1 MQMLK
6 GKYAVPDREKWT
18 AVAKCTWTFGE
29 DRSSSNTPVFV
40 KEYLENRYPRDVA
53 GRPNLERAA
62 RRADQFMERMV
73 HINTEVN
80 KLAGAGGDIVR
91 TLDFFRE
98 DVFIYKVTEKIDI
111 VPWSETEIHRH
122 LTVKDIDEL
131 MLRMI
136 TAIGTLHN
144 VNLLHCDLKPEN
156 VFIVERNGHY
166 VGMVSD
172 FDDSFFMDNIP
183 SSSDVVGTPE
193 YMSPEFGYYKASE
206 AEAPDPQLPLR
217 MESDIY
223 AIGLIYHMYLSGE
236 FPKFD
241 EDRFGQLWVAMC
253 DEEGRWELNSDKIDF
268 AHRVL
273 IDRMLQPAYYHRLHS
288 CTAVVNEIR
297 KIGRVR
303 DKRFTLQI
311 NDEGGCLVGQAVKVL
326 ASYTIGSGEEEF
338 DVTEAIYDGA
348 TDRNGVVQFT
358 GLPKDDVR
366 YFVQFGSQKKPFE
379 WAADKDNYSASV
391 FVSRNRP
398 YAIKVLV
405 DGAPAAN
412 ASVSLRFRPE
422 GASSSKMMSTRTNSH
437 GVLELSKREKGSY
450 ALVYNDVVCPVA
462 WSGHSSKV
470 ELYTCTVKVVKGN
483 VPCGGLPIAVYRDS
497 SGSGSETDLAGK
509 GSTDSN
515 GLFTFLDLK
524 RNMKYCAVCGGK
536 RDRFELDGN
545 PGYTLK
551 LPNGAELVLTL
562 TLTDKQT
569 PVAGVEV
576 FLASKK
582 NGKFC
587 IRSRKRTNSHGHA
600 LFSGMEPGKY
610 YYGYREAP
618 EGLHA
623 ADDFKPRCPYLVQ
636 MEEGRR
642 RLAIRFE
649 KEFVVPSPEN
659 VVEDIVLSPG
669 ESSVYSRLIRYHN
682 ESILLTYRDGREP
695 KRTNNRSL
703 GLLGLEQY
711 KH

>member
-29 DRSSSNTPVFV
+29 DRSNSNTPVFV
-40 KEYLENRYPRDVA
+40 KEYLENRYPRNAA
-53 GRPNLERAA
+53 GKPNLERAA
-62 RRADQFMERMV
+62 RRADQFMERMI

-111 VPWSETEIHRH
+111 VPWSESEIHEH
-122 LTVKDIDEL
+122 LTVKEIDEL

-172 FDDSFFMDNIP
+172 FDDSFFMDNVP
-183 SSSDVVGTPE
+183 SSFDVVGTPE
-193 YMSPEFGYYKASE
+193 YMSPEFGYYKSSE

-236 FPKFD
+236 LPKFD
-241 EDRFGQLWVAMC
+241 ENRFGQLWVAMW

-268 AHRVL
+268 AHRML
-273 IDRMLQPAYYHRLHS
+273 IDRMLQPAYYNRLHS

-303 DKRFTLQI
+303 DKWFTLQI
-311 NDEGGCLVGQAVKVL
+311 NDESGPLVGQTVKVL
-326 ASYTIGSGEEEF
+326 ATYTIGSGDEKF
-338 DVTEAIYDGA
+338 DVTETIYEGA
-348 TDRNGVVQFT
+348 ADSMGTVQLI

-366 YFVQFGSQKKPFE
+366 YSVQFGSQKKPFE
-379 WAADKDNYSASV
+379 WAADKDNYRASV
-391 FVSRNRP
+391 FVSGDKP
-398 YAIKVLV
+398 YVIKVLV

-422 GASSSKMMSTRTNSH
+422 GASSSKMMSTKTNSR

-450 ALVYNDVVCPVA
+450 AVVYKDVICPVA
-462 WSGHSSKV
+462 WSGHNSKV
-470 ELYTCTVKVVKGN
+470 ELHTCAVKVVKGSA
-483 VPCGGLPIAVYRDS
+483 PCAGLQIAVYRDPD
-497 SGSGSETDLAGK
+497 GSGSEKDLAGK
-509 GSTDSN
+509 GTTDKN

-524 RNMKYCAVCGGK
+524 RNKKYCAVCGGK
-536 RDRFELDGN
+536 RERFELDGKIEH
-545 PGYTLK
+545 TVK
-551 LPNGAELVLTL
+551 LPNGAELVLTV
-562 TLTDKQT
+562 TLIDKQT
-569 PVAGVEV
+569 PVPGVVV
-576 FLASKK
+576 FLASKAE
-582 NGKFC
+582 GTLR
-587 IRSRKRTNSHGHA
+587 IRSRKRTNAHGHA
-600 LFSGMEPGKY
+600 LFSGLEPGEY
-610 YYGYREAP
+610 YYGYLEAP
-618 EGLHA
+618 EGLYA
-623 ADDFKPRCPYLVQ
+623 AKLKRRHFRPVQ
-636 MEEGRR
+636 LEEGRR
-642 RLAIRFE
+642 HLAIRFE
-649 KEFVVPSPEN
+649 KEFVVPNPEN
-659 VVEDIVLSPG
+659 VVEDVVLSPE
-669 ESSVYSRLIRYHN
+669 ESSVYSRLLRYHDG
-682 ESILLTYRDGREP
+682 SILLTYRDGREP

-711 KH
+711 KR

>member
-6 GKYAVPDREKWT
+6 GKYAVPDRDKWT

-29 DRSSSNTPVFV
+29 DQSNSNTPVFV
-40 KEYLENRYPRDVA
+40 KEYLENRYPRDTA
-53 GRPNLERAA
+53 GKPNLERAA
-62 RRADQFMERMV
+62 RRADQFVERMV

-111 VPWSETEIHRH
+111 VPWSETEIHEH
-122 LTVKDIDEL
+122 LTVKEIDDL

-144 VNLLHCDLKPEN
+144 VNLLHCDLKPDN

-183 SSSDVVGTPE
+183 SSFDVVGTPE
-193 YMSPEFGYYKASE
+193 YMSPEFGYYKSSE

-217 MESDIY
+217 MESDIF
-223 AIGLIYHMYLSGE
+223 AIGLIYHMYLSGGL
-236 FPKFD
+236 PKFD
-241 EDRFGQLWVAMC
+241 EDRFGQLWVAMW

-273 IDRMLQPAYYHRLHS
+273 IDRMLQPEYFNRLHS

-303 DKRFTLQI
+303 DKRFILQI
-311 NDEGGCLVGQAVKVL
+311 SDESGPLANQTVKVL
-326 ASYTIGSGEEEF
+326 ATYTIGSGDEKF
-338 DVTEAIYDGA
+338 DVTETIYEGA
-348 TDRNGVVQFT
+348 VDSKGTVQLT
-358 GLPKDDVR
+358 GLLKDDVR
-366 YFVQFGSQKKPFE
+366 YFVQFGSQKKPFD
-379 WAADKDNYSASV
+379 WAVDRDDFRASV
-391 FVSRNRP
+391 FVSRDRS
-398 YAIKVLV
+398 YVIKVLV

-422 GASSSKMMSTRTNSH
+422 GASSSKMMSTKTNSR

-450 ALVYNDVVCPVA
+450 AVVYNGVICPVA
-462 WSGHSSKV
+462 WSGHTSKV
-470 ELYTCTVKVVKGN
+470 ELRTCTVKVVKGGA
-483 VPCGGLPIAVYRDS
+483 PCAGLQIAVYRDPD
-497 SGSGSETDLAGK
+497 GSGSEKDLAGK
-509 GSTDSN
+509 GSTNEN
-515 GLFTFLDLK
+515 GLFTFLDLRRSK
-524 RNMKYCAVCGGK
+524 RYCAVCEGK
-536 RDRFELDGN
+536 RERFELDRKSEH
-545 PGYTLK
+545 TVR
-551 LPNGAELVLTL
+551 LPNGAELMLTV

-569 PVAGVEV
+569 PVPGVVV
-576 FLASKK
+576 FLADKAE
-582 NGKFC
+582 GKYH
-587 IRSRKRTNSHGHA
+587 IRGRRRTNPHGHA
-600 LFSGMEPGKY
+600 LFSGLEPGEY
-610 YYGYREAP
+610 YYGYLEAP
-618 EGLHA
+618 EGLNA
-623 ADDFKPRCPYLVQ
+623 TNLKPRHPQPVQ
-636 MEEGRR
+636 LEEGRR

-649 KEFVVPSPEN
+649 KEFVVPNPEN
-659 VVEDIVLSPG
+659 VAEDIVLSPE
-669 ESSVYSRLIRYHN
+669 ESSVYSRLIRYHDG
-682 ESILLTYRDGREP
+682 SILLTYRDGREP

-711 KH
+711 RR

>member
-6 GKYAVPDREKWT
+6 GRYAVPDREKWT

-40 KEYLENRYPRDVA
+40 KEYLENRYPRDTA
-53 GRPNLERAA
+53 GKPNLERAA

-111 VPWSETEIHRH
+111 VPWSESEIHKH
-122 LTVKDIDEL
+122 LTVKEIDEL

-166 VGMVSD
+166 IGMVSD

-193 YMSPEFGYYKASE
+193 YMSPELGYYKASE
-206 AEAPDPQLPLR
+206 EEAPDPQLPLR

-236 FPKFD
+236 LPKFD
-241 EDRFGQLWVAMC
+241 EDRFGQLWVAMW
-253 DEEGRWELNSDKIDF
+253 DEEGRWEINSDKIDF

-273 IDRMLQPAYYHRLHS
+273 IDRMLQPAYFNRLHS

-303 DKRFTLQI
+303 DKRFTLQLSDKSGPLA
-311 NDEGGCLVGQAVKVL
+311 NQTVKVL
-326 ASYTIGSGEEEF
+326 AVYTIGSGEEKF
-338 DVTEAIYDGA
+338 DVTETIYEGA
-348 TDRNGVVQFT
+348 VDDKGTVQFI

-366 YFVQFGSQKKPFE
+366 YFVQFGSQKKAFE
-379 WAADKDNYSASV
+379 WTTDKDNYHASV
-391 FVSRNRP
+391 FVSRDKP
-398 YAIKVLV
+398 YIIHVLV
-405 DGAPAAN
+405 DGVSAAN

-422 GASSSKMMSTRTNSH
+422 GASSFKMMSTKTNSR
-437 GVLELSKREKGSY
+437 GLLELSKRANGSY
-450 ALVYNDVVCPVA
+450 AVVYNGVICPVV
-462 WSGHSSKV
+462 WSGHNSKV
-470 ELYTCTVKVVKGN
+470 ELRTCTVKVVKGST
-483 VPCGGLPIAVYRDS
+483 PCAGLQIAVYRDLDN
-497 SGSGSETDLAGK
+497 SGSEKDLAGK
-509 GSTDSN
+509 GSTDKN
-515 GLFTFLDLK
+515 GVFTFLDLK
-524 RNMKYCAVCGGK
+524 RNKKYCAVCGGK
-536 RDRFELDGN
+536 QERFELNGKSA
-545 PGYTLK
+545 YTAK
-551 LPNGAELVLTL
+551 LPNGTELVLTA

-569 PVAGVEV
+569 PVSKVV
-576 FLASKK
+576 MFLASKSD
-582 NGKFC
+582 GKFH
-587 IRSRKRTNSHGHA
+587 IQSRKRTNSHGHA
-600 LFSGMEPGKY
+600 LFSGLEPGEY
-610 YYGYREAP
+610 YYGYLEAP
-618 EGLHA
+618 EGICAMKL
-623 ADDFKPRCPYLVQ
+623 KPRHLRPVQ
-636 MEEGRR
+636 LEEGRCC
-642 RLAIRFE
+642 LAIRFE
-649 KEFVVPSPEN
+649 KEFVVPNPEN
-659 VVEDIVLSPG
+659 VVADTLLSAE
-669 ESSVYSRLIRYHN
+669 ESSVYSRLIRYN
-682 ESILLTYRDGREP
+682 DGSILLTYRDGREP

-711 KH
+711 KL

>member
-29 DRSSSNTPVFV
+29 DQSNSNTPVFV
-40 KEYLENRYPRDVA
+40 KEYLENRYPRNAA
-53 GRPNLERAA
+53 GKPNLERAA
-62 RRADQFMERMV
+62 HRADQFMERMI

-111 VPWSETEIHRH
+111 VPWSESEIHEH
-122 LTVKDIDEL
+122 LTVKEIDEL

-206 AEAPDPQLPLR
+206 AEVPDPQLPLR
-217 MESDIY
+217 MASDIY

-236 FPKFD
+236 LPKFD
-241 EDRFGQLWVAMC
+241 EDRFGQLWVAMW
-253 DEEGRWELNSDKIDF
+253 DEEGRWELNSDRIDF

-273 IDRMLQPAYYHRLHS
+273 IDRMLQPAYYNRLHS

-303 DKRFTLQI
+303 DKQFILQV
-311 NDEGGCLVGQAVKVL
+311 NDESGPMAGQTVKVL
-326 ASYTIGSGEEEF
+326 ATYTIGSGDEKF
-338 DVTEAIYDGA
+338 DVTETIYEGA
-348 TDRNGVVQFT
+348 LDSKGTVQLT
-358 GLPKDDVR
+358 GLLKDDVR
-366 YFVQFGSQKKPFE
+366 YFVQFGSQKKSFD
-379 WAADKDNYSASV
+379 WAADKDNFHASV
-391 FVSRNRP
+391 FVARDKP
-398 YAIKVLV
+398 YVIKVLV

-412 ASVSLRFRPE
+412 APVSLRFRPE
-422 GASSSKMMSTRTNSH
+422 GTSSSKMMSTRTNSR
-437 GVLELSKREKGSY
+437 GVLELSKREEGSY
-450 ALVYNDVVCPVA
+450 AVVYNGVVCSVA
-462 WSGHSSKV
+462 WSGHNSKV
-470 ELYTCTVKVVKGN
+470 ELHTCSVKVVKGSA
-483 VPCGGLPIAVYRDS
+483 PCAGLQIAVYRDHD
-497 SGSGSETDLAGK
+497 GSESEKDLAGK
-509 GSTDSN
+509 GSTDGN
-515 GLFTFLDLK
+515 GLFTYLDLK
-524 RNMKYCAVCGGK
+524 RNKRYCVVCEGK
-536 RDRFELDGN
+536 RERFELDRGSEH
-545 PGYTLK
+545 TVR
-551 LPNGAELVLTL
+551 LPNGPELLLTI

-569 PVAGVEV
+569 PVPGVVV
-576 FLASKK
+576 FLASKVE
-582 NGKFC
+582 GKLH
-587 IRSRKRTNSHGHA
+587 ILGRKRTNSHGHA
-600 LFSGMEPGKY
+600 LFSGLESGEY
-610 YYGYREAP
+610 YYGYLEAP
-618 EGLHA
+618 EGLYA
-623 ADDFKPRCPYLVQ
+623 ANLKPRHPRPVQ
-636 MEEGRR
+636 LKEGRR

-659 VVEDIVLSPG
+659 VVEDVVLSLD
-669 ESSVYSRLIRYHN
+669 ESNVYSRLIRYN
-682 ESILLTYRDGREP
+682 DGSILLTYRDGREP
-695 KRTNNRSL
+695 KRTNNRNL

-711 KH
+711 RR